1 MRIGREEA
9 FDMFRK
15 WETERKLL
23 VCNLGFPLFAAAF
36 RGRISTFSP
45 TELRLL
51 SDDTHSE
58 FAMSFRPDMEFHYED
73 SRRTPQEAEVFECG
87 VLITFHHDS
96 FQAVEERDHIG
107 FTEVKE

>member
-9 FDMFRK
+9 FDIFRK
-15 WETERKLL
+15 WEAERALL

-36 RGRISTFSP
+36 RARVSKFSP

-58 FAMSFRPDMEFHYED
+58 FAMTFKPDMEFYYED
-73 SRRTPQEAEVFECG
+73 SRRTPQESDVYECG
-87 VLITFHHDS
+87 VLVTFGHDA
-96 FQAVEERDHIG
+96 FQAVEQRDHIG
-107 FTEVKE
+107 FTEVQ